1 MRDDLRHAHAVPLP
15 AESGIAS
22 RFAGSDLADCFA
34 ITLPPTGTRDILTLS
49 RFVLG
54 HPVPWVSALL
64 RLRDGVMRLFGVKTS
79 GQLRS
84 APRSDNEERIDF
96 FRIHAVSTIE
106 VIVGEDDRHLDFRAS
121 ILLKRHEAESRD
133 ELLVT
138 TVVHCHNL
146 LGRIYLA
153 VILPFHRLVVRSLLS
168 RAARRG
174 WPS

>member
-1 MRDDLRHAHAVPLP
+1 MRDDIRHARAAPLP
-15 AESGIAS
+15 AQSGISS

-34 ITLPPTGTRDILTLS
+34 ITLPATGTRDVLTLS
-49 RFVLG
+49 HFVLG
-54 HPVPWVSALL
+54 HPVPWISVLL
-64 RLRDGVMRLFGVKTS
+64 RLRDGVMRPFGVKTS

-96 FRIHAVSTIE
+96 FRIHAVSDRE
-106 VIVGEDDRHLDFRAS
+106 VIVGEDDRHLDFRTS
-121 ILLKRHEAESRD
+121 ILLKRGEAERQD

-153 VILPFHRLVVRSLLS
+153 VILPFHRLVVRSMLS